1 MKKLLSNRPGRFIPL
16 LVLVVLIFSFPAYG
30 DVLVGG
36 PEIRIGSGGGSGSGE
51 GDPLDTNDVGG
62 GGGGDGSD
70 IHDDA
75 GLNSGD
81 SLPEIRVP
89 GIRVLMVPEFLNGKI
104 IFRVLFIFVQVSDV
118 QDVRLGGYNAP

>member
-1 MKKLLSNRPGRFIPL
+1 MKKLLSNRPGRLIPL
-16 LVLVVLIFSFPAYG
+16 LVLMGFVFCLPAYG

-36 PEIRIGSGGGSGSGE
+36 PEIRIGGGGGTGSGE
-51 GDPLDTNDVGG
+51 GDPLDTNDYG

-81 SLPEIRVP
+81 SVPEIRVP
-89 GIRVLMVPEFLNGKI
+89 GIRIFMVPEFLNGKI
-104 IFRVLFIFVQVSDV
+104 VFRVLFIFVQVSEV
-118 QDVRLGGYNAP
+118 QDIGLEGYHAP